1 MLAALSESGQAFGAQ
16 LAERWKAGRS
26 HGYCLG
32 SGRAEPRGLGGL
44 SLGRARL
51 CLSRQFVA
59 VGMQRSGN
67 GGVSRT
73 GDHRNCNAA
82 EWSGGK
88 ADESGRARAEAG
100 RYLARNAEKRKCRRG
115 DAGGGIPNNQPAS
128 FLPFAGCGSARCCF
142 FRAAQRRACLSADI
156 ARAKRGTVKTGGL
169 ERWRSSQRRR
179 PVRARCSERH
189 AGLGIRM
196 PKAACR
202 CEPGEKGAKHERR
215 RSACGN
221 GHPTRI
227 GVRWGRALSY

>member
-1 MLAALSESGQAFGAQ
+1 MESGPVSR
-16 LAERWKAGRS
+16 LLPRP
-26 HGYCLG
+26 
-32 SGRAEPRGLGGL
+32 GRAEPRGLGRL

-67 GGVSRT
+67 GGASRT

-82 EWSGGK
+82 EWSGCK

-142 FRAAQRRACLSADI
+142 FEPRSGELAFPPTSRARSVEPS
-156 ARAKRGTVKTGGL
+156 KRVDWNGG
-169 ERWRSSQRRR
+169 
-179 PVRARCSERH
+179 VRAREGALCARDVAKGTLAWAS
-189 AGLGIRM
+189 AGPGRRAGASQGKRGRSMSVGGARAGMGIQQEL
-196 PKAACR
+196 AFA
-202 CEPGEKGAKHERR
+202 GGA
-215 RSACGN
+215 
-221 GHPTRI
+221 P
-227 GVRWGRALSY
+227 